1 MKIKHFHRSWVYKHH
16 ELGEWTYINK
26 EWEAKEDQ
34 LQLQGWE
41 KERRVVIVRRGLS
54 SDNIIGFETQ
64 NQLQ

>member
-1 MKIKHFHRSWVYKHH
+1 MIGH
-16 ELGEWTYINK
+16 GYINK

-41 KERRVVIVRRGLS
+41 KKRRVIIVRRRLS

-64 NQLQ
+64 N